1 MIYRRRLTRAELRQ
15 RANHKMISG
24 SWNDGEEN
32 EHETQLKNRKNTG
45 RWITPI
51 LGTFVLTLFIFLL
64 FWNLYHFFHPLFS
77 VTKGTKFM
85 SYKEKSNHD

>member
-1 MIYRRRLTRAELRQ
+1 
-15 RANHKMISG
+15 MISG

-51 LGTFVLTLFIFLL
+51 LGTFVLTLFIFC
-64 FWNLYHFFHPLFS
+64 FFGICITFFS
-77 VTKGTKFM
+77 
-85 SYKEKSNHD
+85 D

>member
-15 RANHKMISG
+15 RASHKMING
-24 SWNDGEEN
+24 SWNDEEAN
-32 EHETQLKNRKNTG
+32 ENKTQLKNRKNTG
-45 RWITPI
+45 RWIAPI
-51 LGTFVLTLFIFLL
+51 LGTIVLTLFIFFAFLE
-64 FWNLYHFFHPLFS
+64 FASLFS